1 MDASVPVENQFTR
14 TQVNGFAIRSASKV
28 TSALG
33 TRFYGRIIV
42 GMSSTIIY
50 RTDRRESRRTRRR
63 RRCCGRRDGW
73 ADTIGRCHSSD
84 RMTRLRRGVI
94 GAV

>member
-1 MDASVPVENQFTR
+1 MPVENQFTR

-50 RTDRRESRRTRRR
+50 RADRREPRRNRR

>member
-1 MDASVPVENQFTR
+1 MDASVSVENQFTR

-42 GMSSTIIY
+42 GLFSTVIY
-50 RTDRRESRRTRRR
+50 RAGRRESRRNR
-63 RRCCGRRDGW
+63 RRDGW